1 MVEIAFELEGDVV
14 ESEDVSRIR
23 EYAMHVLGKHCLQRL
38 KLNFDEISKQSLLV
52 CNFTA
57 WCSGLLWLA

>member
-1 MVEIAFELEGDVV
+1 MVKIVVELEGDVA
-14 ESEDVSRIR
+14 EPEDVSTIR
-23 EYAMHVLGKHCLQRL
+23 EYARHVLGKHCLQHL